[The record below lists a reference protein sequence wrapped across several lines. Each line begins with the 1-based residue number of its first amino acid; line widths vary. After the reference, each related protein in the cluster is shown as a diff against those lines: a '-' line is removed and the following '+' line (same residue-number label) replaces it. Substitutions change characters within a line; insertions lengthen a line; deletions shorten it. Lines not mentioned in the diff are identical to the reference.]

1 MSDEEREEKE
11 LDLTSPEV
19 ALQLVLS
26 ECKPKVKILSSW
38 PKKLFRKWFNP
49 KCKRDEFQADAAV
62 YGVSERFSGPQR
74 RHSGGGFS
82 PTVPGECKARKNDDY
97 GALWLESVL
106 LLLDDG
112 GSCFC
117 RWGVGLRERIH
128 DKIRFGF
135 VRMSSVV
142 EGFDL
147 IGLIVDLKCTQGF
160 FGVANNLNA
169 ALRETQESRK
179 LSRPYIDQVATAAK
193 PHVDKLHTT
202 LKPYTT
208 HVIRAYGKFLES
220 ATTYH
225 SQLKVKDYCR
235 WEITA
240 YFRSLP
246 EASTNLDDT
255 EPACDSLEIDYKAK
269 PAKKQISS
277 ATSALIIGGVL
288 GLIQAV
294 FLILAAK
301 PLLSFMGVKS
311 DSKIGWRFGKYSFG
325 LDFHLYFQV
334 GSQRYL
340 ISVILFWRLKEQV
353 DLMPPSLEY
362 LLFGRFLKNGFLLLT
377 RVIAVM
383 FCVTLSASMAA
394 RLGPTQ
400 MAAFQVYLQVW
411 LATSLLADGL
421 AVAGQA
427 ILASAFARKDYT
439 WASATVSRV
448 LQLYL
453 EHPSVLQE
461 CLTTQVVKAEEVK
474 SGKVSLFSFIF
485 AMAPYPG
492 RLPGHGIVYRAQRA
506 GHCASCCCDFAS
518 CFAITCYELCFL
530 FCYNML

>member
-1 MSDEEREEKE
+1 M
-11 LDLTSPEV
+11 
-19 ALQLVLS
+19 
-26 ECKPKVKILSSW
+26 I
-38 PKKLFRKWFNP
+38 
-49 KCKRDEFQADAAV
+49 
-62 YGVSERFSGPQR
+62 
-74 RHSGGGFS
+74 
-82 PTVPGECKARKNDDY
+82 
-97 GALWLESVL
+97 
-106 LLLDDG
+106 
-112 GSCFC
+112 
-117 RWGVGLRERIH
+117 
-128 DKIRFGF
+128 
-135 VRMSSVV
+135 
-142 EGFDL
+142 
-147 IGLIVDLKCTQGF
+147 CT
-160 FGVANNLNA
+160 
-169 ALRETQESRK
+169 R
-179 LSRPYIDQVATAAK
+179 
-193 PHVDKLHTT
+193 
-202 LKPYTT
+202 
-208 HVIRAYGKFLES
+208 
-220 ATTYH
+220 TY
-225 SQLKVKDYCR
+225 
-235 WEITA
+235 
-240 YFRSLP
+240 
-246 EASTNLDDT
+246 LDDT

-311 DSKIGWRFGKYSFG
+311 DSKIGWRFEAQP
-325 LDFHLYFQV
+325 LLT
-334 GSQRYL
+334 YL

-377 RVIAVM
+377 RVIAVT
-383 FCVTLSASMAA
+383 FCVTLSASMAV

-400 MAAFQVYLQVW
+400 MAAFQVCLQVW

>member
-1 MSDEEREEKE
+1 MVMGPRVLVVSDCLNFYRRLKQCR
-11 LDLTSPEV
+11 TRNGRRKSWISPLLKLSPNKSAAEI

-26 ECKPKVKILSSW
+26 ECKPKVKIVDLCENGDAFIREEHLSSW

-62 YGVSERFSGPQR
+62 YGGELLSERFSGPQR

-82 PTVPGECKARKNDDY
+82 PTAPGECKARKNDDY

-169 ALRETQESRK
+169 ALRETQESRELRK

-225 SQLKVKDYCR
+225 SQVKPL
-235 WEITA
+235 
-240 YFRSLP
+240 S
-246 EASTNLDDT
+246 
-255 EPACDSLEIDYKAK
+255 
-269 PAKKQISS
+269 
-277 ATSALIIGGVL
+277 
-288 GLIQAV
+288 
-294 FLILAAK
+294 FLI
-301 PLLSFMGVKS
+301 PLV
-311 DSKIGWRFGKYSFG
+311 
-325 LDFHLYFQV
+325 
-334 GSQRYL
+334 
-340 ISVILFWRLKEQV
+340 E
-353 DLMPPSLEY
+353 
-362 LLFGRFLKNGFLLLT
+362 LFGG
-377 RVIAVM
+377 A
-383 FCVTLSASMAA
+383 
-394 RLGPTQ
+394 
-400 MAAFQVYLQVW
+400 
-411 LATSLLADGL
+411 
-421 AVAGQA
+421 
-427 ILASAFARKDYT
+427 
-439 WASATVSRV
+439 
-448 LQLYL
+448 
-453 EHPSVLQE
+453 
-461 CLTTQVVKAEEVK
+461 
-474 SGKVSLFSFIF
+474 
-485 AMAPYPG
+485 
-492 RLPGHGIVYRAQRA
+492 
-506 GHCASCCCDFAS
+506 
-518 CFAITCYELCFL
+518 
-530 FCYNML
+530 